1 MAARS
6 SLEIASDLDAR
17 IAALEAK
24 QREKATGA
32 GKKNEKLLHM
42 REQLQV
48 LDKQRA
54 AKAAELQATRQEEA
68 AEQARKQQPP
78 PPPPPANKSSP
89 DQTSRAAT
97 PSAAALPAARPAPAP
112 ALAPAPPPPA
122 AAASSSSQPTS
133 RNPRVLLG
141 VCMPHFLGRE
151 AVAKLVHSVHEKI
164 CAFADVRIVC
174 TREVTRCEGMDSLM
188 DEVKAVSKRGRRLS
202 DGATETTCYTI
213 SDQKLNPYHAA
224 NELARWADVL
234 LICPMCTQTLTG
246 IATGREDD
254 LLLEIVQSWGAV
266 KKRAPTGEYW
276 LPLKPFIVAPR
287 LPIERRNQLII
298 ERQMGTLE
306 QMGVEL
312 VEDPVRETRRE
323 T

>member
-1 MAARS
+1 MARS

-112 ALAPAPPPPA
+112 ALAPAPPPPPLA
-122 AAASSSSQPTS
+122 PSAAS
-133 RNPRVLLG
+133 
-141 VCMPHFLGRE
+141 
-151 AVAKLVHSVHEKI
+151 
-164 CAFADVRIVC
+164 
-174 TREVTRCEGMDSLM
+174 
-188 DEVKAVSKRGRRLS
+188 
-202 DGATETTCYTI
+202 
-213 SDQKLNPYHAA
+213 
-224 NELARWADVL
+224 LARAARSSL
-234 LICPMCTQTLTG
+234 RSCRARATCECPQQQC
-246 IATGREDD
+246 
-254 LLLEIVQSWGAV
+254 GARV
-266 KKRAPTGEYW
+266 SHG
-276 LPLKPFIVAPR
+276 
-287 LPIERRNQLII
+287 
-298 ERQMGTLE
+298 
-306 QMGVEL
+306 
-312 VEDPVRETRRE
+312 
-323 T
+323 

>member
-97 PSAAALPAARPAPAP
+97 PS
-112 ALAPAPPPPA
+112 
-122 AAASSSSQPTS
+122 
-133 RNPRVLLG
+133 
-141 VCMPHFLGRE
+141 
-151 AVAKLVHSVHEKI
+151 
-164 CAFADVRIVC
+164 
-174 TREVTRCEGMDSLM
+174 TRS
-188 DEVKAVSKRGRRLS
+188 
-202 DGATETTCYTI
+202 
-213 SDQKLNPYHAA
+213 
-224 NELARWADVL
+224 
-234 LICPMCTQTLTG
+234 TG
-246 IATGREDD
+246 PG
-254 LLLEIVQSWGAV
+254 
-266 KKRAPTGEYW
+266 
-276 LPLKPFIVAPR
+276 
-287 LPIERRNQLII
+287 
-298 ERQMGTLE
+298 
-306 QMGVEL
+306 
-312 VEDPVRETRRE
+312 
-323 T
+323 